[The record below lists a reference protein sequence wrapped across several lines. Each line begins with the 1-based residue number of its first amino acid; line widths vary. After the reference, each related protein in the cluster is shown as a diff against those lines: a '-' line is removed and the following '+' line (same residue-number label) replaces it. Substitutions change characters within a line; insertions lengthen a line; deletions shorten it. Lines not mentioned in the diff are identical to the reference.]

1 MESITPEAAG
11 SAFPASEKAFVRVE
25 TERGNQMIEAYPV
38 EQVADKYLPHMKD
51 RVRWMKRRLK
61 KGEIPGKQLSRSVW
75 VMTDAHIEQWL
86 SGGPSVAHQDPV
98 EPVSLADGLSARSRR
113 RLAAS

>member
-1 MESITPEAAG
+1 
-11 SAFPASEKAFVRVE
+11 
-25 TERGNQMIEAYPV
+25 MIEVYPI

-51 RVRWMKRRLK
+51 RYRWMKRRLK

-86 SGGPSVAHQDPV
+86 SGGSPVAEVESV
-98 EPVSLADGLSARSRR
+98 EPVSLAAGLSARARR
-113 RLAAS
+113 RLAS

>member
-1 MESITPEAAG
+1 
-11 SAFPASEKAFVRVE
+11 
-25 TERGNQMIEAYPV
+25 MIEAYPV

-86 SGGPSVAHQDPV
+86 SGGPPVAHQEPV
-98 EPVSLADGLSARSRR
+98 EPVSLVDGLSARSRR